1 MFTVSRFPYILLIN
15 TLYKYNESKEFLIT
29 IFVNAIFFF
38 FLMLLGSLLLYLD
51 STRAK
56 SLECWA
62 FCKSSNI
69 LIYIASQSH

>member
-38 FLMLLGSLLLYLD
+38 LMLLGSLLLYLD

-56 SLECWA
+56 SLKCWA
-62 FCKSSNI
+62 FCKSSI